1 MNIQRRQ
8 EEYIKFSILIA
19 LEDVTS
25 QRFGDL
31 VDRVKFLLNKP
42 EIEHGQQD
50 QFYYNVSV
58 VLGQWC
64 RDEKGYVEDSSI
76 NSNLPTGHWKIT
88 PKGEEFRNILRQL
101 LS

>member
-19 LEDVTS
+19 LEDGTS

-42 EIEHGQQD
+42 EIERGQQD
-50 QFYYNVSV
+50 QFYFNVSV

-64 RDEKGYVEDSSI
+64 RDEKV
-76 NSNLPTGHWKIT
+76 TWKIA
-88 PKGEEFRNILRQL
+88 RLILICPL
-101 LS
+101 DTEK

>member
-8 EEYIKFSILIA
+8 AEYIKFSILIA
-19 LEDVTS
+19 LEDGTS
-25 QRFGDL
+25 QSFGDL

-42 EIEHGQQD
+42 GQGQHD

-58 VLGQWC
+58 VIGQWC
-64 RDEKGYVEDSSI
+64 RDEKGYVEDSAI
-76 NSNLPTGHWKIT
+76 NSDLPTGHWKIT

>member
-1 MNIQRRQ
+1 MNMQRRQ

-19 LEDVTS
+19 LEDGTS

-31 VDRVKFLLNKP
+31 VDRIRLLLNKP
-42 EIEHGQQD
+42 ETERGRQN
-50 QFYYNVSV
+50 QFYYNCSV
-58 VLGQWC
+58 VLGGWC
-64 RDEKGYVEDSSI
+64 RDEKGYVEDSTI
-76 NSNLPTGHWKIT
+76 NPDLPSGHWKIT